1 MRTRNGNKDARVR
14 GCEGIPP
21 HDRTPVR
28 MGVLAYLLFLTIL
41 STAQSAGKLR
51 FSIDPP
57 TGYQFV
63 LDHKFRMAQQEVEL
77 SAGPHHFS
85 FWAPQ
90 RMVTDTTLIVM
101 TNSIREVR
109 LRLPFSNDFR
119 LHEQALRADKR
130 KVWTGVVLPAVL
142 TAGAVGATVGTFIG
156 YKRAHDRL
164 VDDRAAYTNGS
175 DPGAL
180 ASLRS
185 DVIPRHKDEFRA
197 RSGMFLVTAGV
208 SALVAAGSAWL
219 IVRHA
224 ERDRPKFFDREKVMF
239 DGLVWLPSSEQQGVW
254 MAGLHLDIR

>member
-63 LDHKFRMAQQEVEL
+63 LDHKVRMAQQEVEL

-90 RMVTDTTLIVM
+90 RMVT
-101 TNSIREVR
+101 
-109 LRLPFSNDFR
+109 
-119 LHEQALRADKR
+119 
-130 KVWTGVVLPAVL
+130 
-142 TAGAVGATVGTFIG
+142 
-156 YKRAHDRL
+156 
-164 VDDRAAYTNGS
+164 
-175 DPGAL
+175 
-180 ASLRS
+180 RS
-185 DVIPRHKDEFRA
+185 
-197 RSGMFLVTAGV
+197 
-208 SALVAAGSAWL
+208 
-219 IVRHA
+219 
-224 ERDRPKFFDREKVMF
+224 
-239 DGLVWLPSSEQQGVW
+239 
-254 MAGLHLDIR
+254 